1 MYGIIN
7 KAIKDLVVTNFGD
20 EAWSEILEK
29 LHNPNDEFTNLET
42 YDDSLT
48 YDLVGAASEVLNVRP
63 DEVLYLFG
71 KHWIIYTKKNGYG
84 ALMDMFGHSFIESL
98 KNLNQLHMRMGYSM
112 PNMKA
117 PSFKVIEND
126 DSSIDLEYHSSRQG
140 LSSMVIGLLDG
151 MAAKFDEAIEIE
163 HVAKS
168 AEQNFDLFKISIKS
182 SICTSQQVKQ
192 T

>member
-20 EAWSEILEK
+20 EVWSEILEK
-29 LHNPNDEFTNLET
+29 LHNPYDEFTNLET

-98 KNLNQLHMRMGYSM
+98 KNLNQLHMRMG
-112 PNMKA
+112 
-117 PSFKVIEND
+117 
-126 DSSIDLEYHSSRQG
+126 
-140 LSSMVIGLLDG
+140 
-151 MAAKFDEAIEIE
+151 
-163 HVAKS
+163 
-168 AEQNFDLFKISIKS
+168 LFNA
-182 SICTSQQVKQ
+182 
-192 T
+192 

>member
-1 MYGIIN
+1 MKIYDEEVFMYGIIN

-20 EAWSEILEK
+20 EVWSEILEK

-168 AEQNFDLFKISIKS
+168 AEQNFDLFKISIK
-182 SICTSQQVKQ
+182 
-192 T
+192 